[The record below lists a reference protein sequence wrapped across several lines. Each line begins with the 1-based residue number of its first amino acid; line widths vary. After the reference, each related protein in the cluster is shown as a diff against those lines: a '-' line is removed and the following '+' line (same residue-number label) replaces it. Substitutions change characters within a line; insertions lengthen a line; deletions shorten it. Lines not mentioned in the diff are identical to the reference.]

1 MSDANG
7 STTLPSEIVDAELE
21 IIRARRQTTYGN
33 NPNQQDQL
41 KDIESN
47 LRGLSISGGGIR
59 SSTFSIGVIQ
69 GLAKAN
75 LAKDF
80 DYISTV
86 SGGGYTGS
94 LLSTMLNS
102 EDETPDDFP
111 LEMPVGNEES
121 RLLQHLRNG
130 SNYLAPGGFLEFIR
144 MPAVMVRGLILNF
157 LLLLPWIMAA
167 VYLTEIIHE
176 YVPILNV
183 YASITASE
191 SGQYAFWIVIIT
203 ISYFALSGWRS
214 IKGKWSRRNSTSYG

>member
-1 MSDANG
+1 MSSWDHIPGKRVCGVQYEVAFAVSTLNKKNKESHMIDANN
-7 STTLPSEIVDAELE
+7 STTLPREVVDAELE

-33 NPNQQDQL
+33 NANQQDQL
-41 KDIESN
+41 KDIENN

-69 GLAKAN
+69 SLAKAN
-75 LAKDF
+75 LLKDF

-144 MPAVMVRGLILNF
+144 MPAVIVHPSIGVVEATPDLNSHT
-157 LLLLPWIMAA
+157 PA
-167 VYLTEIIHE
+167 VSCH
-176 YVPILNV
+176 P
-183 YASITASE
+183 
-191 SGQYAFWIVIIT
+191 
-203 ISYFALSGWRS
+203 
-214 IKGKWSRRNSTSYG
+214 